1 MNISSWLAYPLSQLP
16 FILITLLIAFTVHEF
31 AHAYTAYRFGDPTA
45 KNEGRVTLNPAAHLD
60 PLGTI
65 LVIIAGF
72 GWAKPVPVNRFY
84 LRNPRLA
91 GPLITIAGPLSN
103 LLLAFISLLIWY
115 LLQQYPWFYNL
126 SPRTIEIVSTFFSI
140 MVHFN
145 ILLFF
150 FNILPFPPLDGYR
163 FIEDLVPNETRAK
176 MNQYE
181 SYGWLLFIILA
192 VTPIGDYVLTPYF
205 SFFIPSTMH
214 AMSQLLMSLF

>member
-1 MNISSWLAYPLSQLP
+1 MNFSSWLAYPLSQLP
-16 FILITLLIAFTVHEF
+16 FILVTLLIAFTVHEF

-45 KNEGRVTLNPAAHLD
+45 KNEGRLTLNPAAHLD
-60 PLGTI
+60 PLGAL

-84 LRNPRLA
+84 LRNRKLV

-103 LLLAFISLLIWY
+103 LLLAFLSLFIWD
-115 LLQQYPWFYNL
+115 LLQQFSWYASLTPNMIGIM
-126 SPRTIEIVSTFFSI
+126 TTFFSI

-163 FIEDLVPNETRAK
+163 FIEDLVSNETRAK
-176 MNQYE
+176 MHQYE

-192 VTPIGDYVLTPYF
+192 VTPLGNFVLAPYF
-205 SFFIPSTMH
+205 SFFIPGTIN
-214 AMSQLLMSLF
+214 AMSDWLHFLF

>member
-1 MNISSWLAYPLSQLP
+1 MNFSSWLAYPLSQLP
-16 FILITLLIAFTVHEF
+16 FILVTLLIAFTVHEF

-45 KNEGRVTLNPAAHLD
+45 KNEGRLTLNPAAHLD
-60 PLGTI
+60 PLGAL

-84 LRNPRLA
+84 LRNRKLV

-103 LLLAFISLLIWY
+103 LLLAFLSLFIWD
-115 LLQQYPWFYNL
+115 LLQQFSWYASLTPNMIGIM
-126 SPRTIEIVSTFFSI
+126 TTFFSI

-163 FIEDLVPNETRAK
+163 FIEDLVSMKRGRKCINMNRTAGSCSSFWRSLHSETL
-176 MNQYE
+176 
-181 SYGWLLFIILA
+181 SW
-192 VTPIGDYVLTPYF
+192 PLT
-205 SFFIPSTMH
+205 
-214 AMSQLLMSLF
+214 SLFSSPVQLMP